1 MRRRILS
8 RGSLLQ
14 KTLSYIQLIL
24 FPLNSISLP
33 LSLSL
38 CLFHLFIRLFFH
50 KYFLLHLFVFHVG
63 PIDHTLPPICASL
76 CRYLS
81 YLFHSLSVGGLSY
94 KRSHLLS
101 LYPLCILSFSL
112 SLIPFSICV
121 HLDLLIYQLSTNNA
135 SKCYLSYSP
144 FLFHSLSRSLSLSLL
159 SRCIVS

>member
-1 MRRRILS
+1 M
-8 RGSLLQ
+8 
-14 KTLSYIQLIL
+14 
-24 FPLNSISLP
+24 
-33 LSLSL
+33 
-38 CLFHLFIRLFFH
+38 
-50 KYFLLHLFVFHVG
+50 G

-144 FLFHSLSRSLSLSLL
+144 FLFHSLSRSRSLSVFYPAALFLKVKSFFYFCPISLSLSL
-159 SRCIVS
+159 SRCPTLSELLK